1 MKTTSRL
8 VISLAVAL
16 AVTAVFSWP
25 LLRYAT
31 EGIPSSAANI
41 ETGNKRAMISGD
53 HLQFLY
59 HMWLGKDTFTGKT
72 PWFYNLYEFN
82 TGDDEARREVRPYYL
97 PFSLFFMA
105 GSVTGNQALGWNVA
119 IAITMWLT
127 YLFAWLLARA
137 YCRDELSSAL
147 LALFALLIP
156 FPWIVLMGGSPT
168 GFSMMWVPLL
178 LYGIDRWIN
187 RRSVIGAAIMGGV
200 IFFSEWSDTHVF
212 FFSVLLTPAWVI
224 VTYLYRVD
232 CRWPTRDEIMVWLR
246 AAWPLV
252 LFVALA
258 GLKAWSLRQGLQ
270 DTAIASGR
278 SLHEIDLFSHGWRSL
293 VHLEPQGDSGK
304 IYVGYYALILLG
316 LIACWHL
323 AGLIRSPRE
332 ARRWAPVLAMAGIAA
347 VLFLAMGTKNPLG
360 PRLWSLWTSL
370 IPPYGMIRQ
379 PDKIFC
385 VLPAL
390 LVAVGAMSLGH
401 LTTAPS
407 RWLARVGLLVVV
419 APLAWDYQ
427 ARLNPTIC
435 LLDEEQQSYAAVAED
450 AQRADETPRA
460 LALPLWPGDSHWSS
474 VYQYYASL
482 YRIRM
487 VNGYRPTARKAY
499 LEAIYEP
506 YSPMNSGYPSD
517 EQLDGLLA
525 MGVRHI
531 LLHEDAFPEKVSSFP
546 AGATLANL
554 LDHPRLRLR
563 ARDESVW
570 CFSIL
575 EAEDHE
581 KDPRAFTDK
590 INVLFPVRIWE
601 WASSAWPDEAKI
613 TADDAIGGRYAR
625 VEGPMST
632 FMESRYIRTAGA
644 YPLAWHLRVRGR
656 GTFELLPEVNGL
668 DGEPV
673 VGAVDS
679 ADWIWVRVP
688 APLMANTAE
697 QTAKIRVVE
706 GVMDLDELLLIHA
719 GWSGPLPGETRV
731 LPAASFFRA
740 GYLLDDLSGVVL
752 RARRDSNETIF
763 YGRNLYLEPG
773 VYELRLNF
781 ESVAPHGTHL
791 GTMVMSSGTRGD
803 VAQRFEVF
811 AGKEARLIYE
821 QPDNQFFFF
830 GLDFSRAADLVIRDI
845 ALTRLR

>member
-1 MKTTSRL
+1 MKTSSRL

-97 PFSLFFMA
+97 PFSLFFTA

-224 VTYLYRVD
+224 VTYLYRLGW
-232 CRWPTRDEIMVWLR
+232 RWPMRDEITGWLR

-252 LFVALA
+252 FFVALA
-258 GLKAWSLRQGLQ
+258 GFKAWSVRQGLQ

-293 VHLEPQGDSGK
+293 VLLEPKGDSGK

-401 LTTAPS
+401 LTTARS

-499 LEAIYEP
+499 IDAIFDP
-506 YSPMNSGYPSD
+506 YSSMNSGYPSN

-525 MGVRHI
+525 MGVRHL
-531 LLHEDAFPEKVSSFP
+531 LLHEDAYPEKVSSFP
-546 AGATLANL
+546 VGATLANL

-570 CFSIL
+570 CFSIIDGAGQ
-575 EAEDHE
+575 EKNRQDFAE
-581 KDPRAFTDK
+581 K
-590 INVLFPVRIWE
+590 ITALFPVRIWE

-613 TADDAIGGRYAR
+613 KSDDAIGGRFAR

-644 YPLAWHLRVRGR
+644 YPLAWHIRVRGK
-656 GTFELLPEVNGL
+656 GAFELLPEVNGL
-668 DGEPV
+668 DGAPIAI
-673 VGAVDS
+673 AVDAAS
-679 ADWIWVRVP
+679 WIWMRIPVP
-688 APLMANTAE
+688 IRADTAE

-706 GVMDLDELLLIHA
+706 GRLDLDELLLTRA
-719 GWSGPLPGETRV
+719 DWSSPDPGASRV
-731 LPAASFFRA
+731 LPAAAFFRA
-740 GYLLDDLSGVVL
+740 GYLLDDMSGVAL
-752 RARRDSNETIF
+752 RARRDLNATIL
-763 YGRNLYLEPG
+763 YGCHLYLEAG
-773 VYELRLNF
+773 VYEARLSF
-781 ESVAPHGTHL
+781 ESDASAGTPL
-791 GTMVMSSGTRGD
+791 GSIIMHSGSRGD
-803 VAQRFEVF
+803 EGARIMVT
-811 AGKEARLIYE
+811 AGEEARLLYE
-821 QPDNQFFFF
+821 QPDNRFFHLGF
-830 GLDFSRAADLVIRDI
+830 DYNRAADVVLRDVTLI
-845 ALTRLR
+845 RLR